1 MILRITH
8 ECCTYLLGVRKT
20 KMTTPME
27 AMILRISHECYTCF
41 IYLLGVRKAKMITP
55 MEAMMSPGMAKLRP

>member
-27 AMILRISHECYTCF
+27 AMILRISNECYT
-41 IYLLGVRKAKMITP
+41 YLLGVRNTKMTTP
-55 MEAMMSPGMAKLRP
+55 MEAMMSPGMAKLSPE